1 GENAGAQSL
10 GAMTAEAVGML
21 SKELYGKDASQLT
34 EEEKAT
40 VSAFASLAAGIA
52 GGLVGGD
59 TSSAAN
65 AGQAGKTTVEN
76 NYLSF
81 DEAREFD
88 KAITKCRAEGSDCQP
103 VIDHYSK
110 LNKTNS
116 DKYKADCDRYSL
128 NCTAGYERLKL
139 DGGISAAER
148 PTWLYGSLDNEDV
161 RNAVLYENQKDLEYG
176 MSKSDNWDRLGAFV
190 AESENVFGLL
200 AGGKSLLSSNIS
212 TGAKLTGSGLS
223 MGANGG
229 VQLYNGNTGDKF
241 DYLSFFSS
249 GVTGWGGTGKS
260 LQTNMGLNVGNAYL
274 TSQVSGQDSE
284 AAMVGAG
291 FGTMLGYGLG
301 SGITG
306 KMEAAEIKNHFGMS
320 ASKKAFEYSDKSKY
334 SNFITE
340 GTKFSPAPG
349 IIGGTA
355 GSGVLEYSGSRVNN
369 NIVSDKNNKRINDT
383 KPQDKNKDN
392 Q

>member
-1 GENAGAQSL
+1 MEKSTSGQKADSIKEHQSKSL
-10 GAMTAEAVGML
+10 VTTGKH
-21 SKELYGKDASQLT
+21 KEKPDT
-34 EEEKAT
+34 TKEV
-40 VSAFASLAAGIA
+40 VSER
-52 GGLVGGD
+52 VV
-59 TSSAAN
+59 
-65 AGQAGKTTVEN
+65 VEN

-110 LNKTNS
+110 LNKINS

-176 MSKSDNWDRLGAFV
+176 MGKSDNWDRLGAFV
-190 AESENVFGLL
+190 AEPENTFGLL
-200 AGGKSLLSSNIS
+200 AGGKTLFSSNIS

-241 DYLSFFSS
+241 DYLNFFTS
-249 GVTGWGGTGKS
+249 GVTGWGGSGKS

-274 TSQVSGQDSE
+274 TSQVSGQASE

-301 SGITG
+301 SGITS
-306 KMEAAEIKNHFGMS
+306 KMEAVEIKNHFGVS
-320 ASKKAFEYSDKSKY
+320 ASKKAFEYSDKSRY
-334 SNFITE
+334 SNFLTE
-340 GTKFSPAPG
+340 GTKFSPVPG
-349 IIGGTA
+349 IVGGGL
-355 GSGVLEYSGSRVNN
+355 GSFSLEYGNSVVNS
-369 NIVSDKNNKRINDT
+369 NILENKKTIEGNKQVNDGE
-383 KPQDKNKDN
+383 NK
-392 Q
+392 